1 MSRFSSR
8 LAIAALTLSLGAF
21 APLAAQAEVTD
32 FSNSGS
38 SSVSG
43 TPSYEDITRALAGAT
58 PLNVSNAGSSA
69 IGIGSP
75 YAAER
80 VMLTQNSP
88 GASPTDFSGSGS
100 SAVGGGFGTGPHAP
114 RHSMLAAR

>member
-43 TPSYEDITRALAGAT
+43 TPSYEDTTRALAGAT

-100 SAVGGGFGTGPHAP
+100 SAVGGGYGTQ
-114 RHSMLAAR
+114 ARGFHRTLVASR